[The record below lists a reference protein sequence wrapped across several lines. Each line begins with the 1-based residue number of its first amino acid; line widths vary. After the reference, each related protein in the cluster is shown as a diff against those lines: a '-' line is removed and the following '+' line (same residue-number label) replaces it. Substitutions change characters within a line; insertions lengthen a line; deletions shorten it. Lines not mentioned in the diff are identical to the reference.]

1 MISKSMKKNRIN
13 GFLSG
18 MLGTF
23 FVLLGVLGYAIISIL
38 LNRLFIGMRFEGEV
52 AGALMTMYLTGIV
65 VAFVLYEAIF
75 ITWLIKSSREQARS
89 GEGDGNMKKLL
100 RIVAAVCVS
109 LSVLLAV
116 VSANTFTEL
125 REDSISKVCF
135 VTTKAYTWNES
146 RNDVRSY
153 SFVCD
158 ENGGITFS
166 VTMKDGETVELLG
179 GVNSI
184 SDGFREKYDADK
196 VGLFKYAADLAEQ
209 FESSGYIIDSRI
221 TEASIENAKRTYSK
235 SEDTALLWEQIER
248 IIAGASQ
255 E

>member
-1 MISKSMKKNRIN
+1 MNKTKKN

-18 MLGTF
+18 MLGTL
-23 FVLLGVLGYAIISIL
+23 FVLLGVVGYVIVSIL
-38 LNRLFIGMRFEGEV
+38 FNRLFIGVRFDGEV
-52 AGALMTMYLTGIV
+52 AGAIMTTFVTGVIL
-65 VAFVLYEAIF
+65 AFVLYEAIF
-75 ITWLIKSSREQARS
+75 ITWLIKSTRANTR
-89 GEGDGNMKKLL
+89 EGDRDGSMKRLL
-100 RIVAAVCVS
+100 SIVAAVCIS

-125 REDSISKVCF
+125 RENSISNVCF
-135 VTTKAYTWNES
+135 VTTKQYTWNEN
-146 RNDVRSY
+146 RNDVLRY

-158 ENGGITFS
+158 EAGGVTFS
-166 VTMKDGETVELLG
+166 VTMKDGKVIDVLG

-209 FESSGYIIDSRI
+209 FKSSGYLIEARI
-221 TEASIENAKRTYSK
+221 TEASIENAKKAYGEN
-235 SEDTALLWEQIER
+235 EDTALLWEQIER
-248 IIAGASQ
+248 IINTAGV

>member
-1 MISKSMKKNRIN
+1 MKKNKIN

-23 FVLLGVLGYAIISIL
+23 FVLLGVLGYSIISIF

-52 AGALMTMYLTGIV
+52 AGAIMTMYLTGIV

-75 ITWLIKSSREQARS
+75 ITWLIKISREDTR
-89 GEGDGNMKKLL
+89 EGDMNGSMKKLL

-125 REDSISKVCF
+125 REDSINKVCF
-135 VTTKAYTWNES
+135 VTTKSYIWNES

-196 VGLFKYAADLAEQ
+196 VGLFKYAADLVEQ
-209 FESSGYIIDSRI
+209 FESSGYIIEARI
-221 TEASIENAKRTYSK
+221 TESSIENAKKTYAEN
-235 SEDTALLWEQIER
+235 EDTALLWEEIER
-248 IIAGASQ
+248 IISTAIQ

>member
-1 MISKSMKKNRIN
+1 MKKTKKN

-18 MLGTF
+18 MLGTL
-23 FVLLGVLGYAIISIL
+23 FVILGVVGYAIISIL
-38 LNRLFIGMRFEGEV
+38 LNRLFIGIRFDGEV
-52 AGALMTMYLTGIV
+52 AGAIMTMYVTGIIG
-65 VAFVLYEAIF
+65 AFVLYEAIF
-75 ITWLIKSSREQARS
+75 ITWLIKLSREETR
-89 GEGDGNMKKLL
+89 EGDTDGSMKRLL
-100 RIVAAVCVS
+100 RIVAAICVS
-109 LSVLLAV
+109 LSVLVAV

-135 VTTKAYTWNES
+135 VTTKEYTWDES
-146 RNDVRSY
+146 RNDVLRY

-158 ENGGITFS
+158 ENGGIIFS
-166 VTMKDGETVELLG
+166 ITMKDGEVVEILG

-209 FESSGYIIDSRI
+209 FKSSGYLIEARI
-221 TEASIENAKRTYSK
+221 TEASIENVKKTYGDN
-235 SEDTALLWEQIER
+235 EDTTLLWEQIER
-248 IIAGASQ
+248 IINTASA